1 MKDFVIIIPARY
13 DSKRFLGKPLID
25 ILGKTMIQR
34 VYEQCLKAVPENLIY
49 IATDDIRIR
58 NISESF
64 GANVLMTSKECLTGT
79 DRVAEAA
86 SQVNARYYINLQGDE
101 PIFNPEDIT
110 KLISNLN
117 SFDGEILNGYCSIKT
132 EKQFINKSIP
142 KVVFRPDK
150 RLLYMSRSPIP
161 GNKTKDFI
169 YGHRQVC
176 IYAFPKVALTE
187 FTNLNYK
194 TPLEDIEDI
203 EILRFLELGFEVR
216 MIKMSDQSLAVDHIE
231 DVEKVIKKLKD
242 EYK

>member
-34 VYEQCLKAVPENLIY
+34 VYEQCLKAVSENLIY

>member
-13 DSKRFLGKPLID
+13 DSKRLLGKPLID

-34 VYEQCLKAVPENLIY
+34 VYEQCLKAVPASLIY

-58 NISESF
+58 DVSESF

-86 SQVNARYYINLQGDE
+86 SQINARYYINLQGDE

-176 IYAFPKVALTE
+176 IYAFPKVALTK
-187 FTNLNYK
+187 FTDLNYK

-216 MIKMSDQSLAVDHIE
+216 MIKLSDQSLAVDHIE
-231 DVEKVIKKLKD
+231 DVVKVVKKLKD